1 MDRLFATIVDQLE
14 SLSARVREMTIDRA
28 QSSLTSFSIGISAAT
43 LAVFAAVVLVKG
55 LFRLLAVVTT
65 EAGAYGIFGGIF
77 IVGAAFIW
85 AKRNET
91 P

>member
-14 SLSARVREMTIDRA
+14 SLAGRVREMTIDRA
-28 QSSLTSFSIGISAAT
+28 RSSLTSFSIGISAAT
-43 LAVFAAVVLVKG
+43 LAVFAVVVFVKG